1 MPIYEYECREHGLFE
16 QTRPMHRSAEGASC
30 PECTAASPRVLS
42 VTRTSVVP
50 RAASI
55 AHARNEKSQHAPEL
69 CTHAQ
74 HRHVQHRHEQPKR
87 PRRPGQPQVYRGKRP
102 WVMEHG

>member
-16 QTRPMHRSAEGASC
+16 ELRPMQRSREGAEC
-30 PECTAASPRVLS
+30 PRCDAASPRVLS
-42 VTRTSVVP
+42 ATRTNLVP
-50 RAASI
+50 RAVSV

-69 CTHAQ
+69 CTHGHPQ
-74 HRHVQHRHEQPKR
+74 HPRSQKPKR
-87 PRRPGQPQVYRGKRP
+87 SGQPQVYRGKRP